1 MEEQPKKNYGYLIA
15 VVFMLIFG
23 TCTSVLM
30 KVMLTLESPGF
41 KGIKHNFDKPFMQSF
56 LMFFGMAFSYFIS
69 KVWDPEKKGKKPS
82 TSWSQRIIIAIP
94 AAFDLFASTL
104 MTFGLIYINVSIFQM
119 LRGSMVIF
127 SAIISILFLK
137 RKIPGYRWFSICIT
151 IVALV
156 MIGVAG
162 MFVPAVTSS
171 SSESTETTE
180 YSATQK
186 LLGAVLV
193 VLSQLVQAAQIV
205 TEEYVLQDVNMP
217 ALEIVGWEGIWGL
230 VLMIVVGFP
239 FALIVPGNDP
249 SPLGKSLENFID
261 SFIQLFSS
269 GKVLVVCIFFILA
282 VLFYNMFGMLVTSHS
297 SAVNRTILEAART
310 LFIWI
315 VTLICAYAGAGF
327 GELWVNW
334 SFLELGGFFL
344 LVLATFIYNDVF
356 KLPFFKYDQNDD
368 EQKLVEPLM
377 QE

>member
-1 MEEQPKKNYGYLIA
+1 
-15 VVFMLIFG
+15 
-23 TCTSVLM
+23 
-30 KVMLTLESPGF
+30 
-41 KGIKHNFDKPFMQSF
+41 MQSF
-56 LMFFGMAFSYFIS
+56 LMFFGMAFSYFIA
-69 KVWDPEKKGKKPS
+69 KVWDPEKKGKKLS
-82 TSWSQRIIIAIP
+82 ASWSQRVIIAIP

-137 RKIPGYRWFSICIT
+137 RKIPAYRWFSICIT

-162 MFVPAVTSS
+162 MYVPSVSS
-171 SSESTETTE
+171 SSETSEAPE

-230 VLMIVVGFP
+230 VLMIIVGFP
-239 FALIVPGNDP
+239 FAFIVPGNDP
-249 SPLGKSLENFID
+249 SPLGTSLENFID

-269 GKVLVVCIFFILA
+269 GKVILVCLFFVLA

-356 KLPFFKYDQNDD
+356 KLPCFNYEKKDD
-368 EQKLVEPLM
+368 EAILNGALG